1 MLEKLAKKVA
11 IPIIIFGALMIDSCN
26 GSSGPEKREYSG
38 NKSVETTIYAP
49 QDGDIIRRNRI
60 TFSYQAFSSHKIMGY
75 RYSID
80 GNYTEVGPKIT
91 RITLN
96 NLEIGYHFLTV
107 AGQINAY
114 INGLTDSLGFDATP
128 DSVAFSVEA
137 GRR

>member
-49 QDGDIIRRNRI
+49 KDGDIIRRNRI

-80 GNYTEVGPKIT
+80 GNYTEVGPEKIM
-91 RITLN
+91 ITLN
-96 NLEIGYHFLTV
+96 DLAEGDHFLTV